1 MIMLLFVTVC
11 RSLHPSVT
19 GHRRQ
24 LVLNEVEGNNDGD
37 GGDNPGDGK
46 LERKIFFF
54 FPLSEDASLF

>member
-1 MIMLLFVTVC
+1 MLDLMVNTVYI
-11 RSLHPSVT
+11 
-19 GHRRQ
+19 
-24 LVLNEVEGNNDGD
+24 EVEGNDGD

>member
-1 MIMLLFVTVC
+1 LTITW
-11 RSLHPSVT
+11 T
-19 GHRRQ
+19 YI
-24 LVLNEVEGNNDGD
+24 NEVEGNDGD